1 MAELTRRSRTGW
13 RTRTAVAVFAALN
26 TALMATPPAGATH
39 PGLNGKIAF
48 VRMERTD
55 SGAQMD
61 IYSMR
66 PNGSGL
72 RRLTADPANDSE
84 PAWSADGTKIVFNST
99 RGGNT
104 DIYVMD
110 ADGRNVRRLTYES
123 SVEFHP
129 EWTRDGRIV
138 FNSDRDGNTDLYVMD
153 ADGQNT
159 VRLTNTPGNDW
170 LSAPSPTSDEIAFVS
185 HREGDSEIYRM
196 TLDGTNVRQLTHNL
210 AHDALPSW
218 SPDGNKIAF
227 ISERDYPQAPP
238 LSFGPPSH
246 GELYVMDA
254 DGGNQIR
261 LTTTEQSEIVPSWA
275 PEGNRIAFTRCTVLV
290 IPLECSIV
298 TSKPDGSQERVLQ
311 PGFQPDWQPLPP
323 GA

>member
-1 MAELTRRSRTGW
+1 MRDTRTGW
-13 RTRTAVAVFAALN
+13 RTRTVVPALAAALN
-26 TALMATPPAGATH
+26 LAMVATPPAGATH
-39 PGLNGKIAF
+39 PGPNGKIAF
-48 VRMERTD
+48 VRMD
-55 SGAQMD
+55 PASGGGMQME
-61 IYSMR
+61 IYSM
-66 PNGSGL
+66 NAKGDGL
-72 RRLTADPANDSE
+72 KRLTTDPANDSE
-84 PAWSADGTKIVFNST
+84 PAWSADGTTIAFNST

-110 ADGRNVRRLTYES
+110 AEGGNVRRLTQES

-138 FNSDRDGNTDLYVMD
+138 FNSNRGGDTDLYVMD
-153 ADGQNT
+153 ADGGNQT
-159 VRLTNTPGNDW
+159 RLTDNPGNDW
-170 LSAPSPTSDEIAFVS
+170 LSAPSPTTDEIAFVT

-196 TLDGTNVRQLTHNL
+196 ALDGTNVRPLTNNL

-218 SPDGNKIAF
+218 SPDGTKIAF
-227 ISERDYPQAPP
+227 ISTRDYPQAPP
-238 LSFGPPSH
+238 LSFGPPAH

-254 DGGNQIR
+254 DGGNQTR

-290 IPLECSIV
+290 IPLDCSIV
-298 TSKPDGSQERVLQ
+298 TAKPDGSDERVLQ
-311 PGFQPDWQPLPP
+311 PGFQPDWQPEPL